1 MQALV
6 QLQQM
11 TALQGDSS
19 GTAANDGACQRQPTK
34 RQIPHMCQQQ
44 LTRVGMLWWLQL
56 QMRPVNLLTR
66 LVLHAVQGKRLPGT
80 RAQTLVTSHMVAGG
94 SGGSSSTATNG
105 SSGGQHNSTDQHGP
119 GRDHKS
125 CNNGDDSSSSSRVN
139 DSSRGRVIA
148 TTMGAVIMMAAAASR
163 LVANTAGSSGHAD
176 INHGP
181 MMPTSAELEQLDQ
194 AAEQLS
200 PVAGLNEGPPSC
212 CMGTPWLKLIHQLK
226 MCLLVSAAQVRHMPG
241 ITITSTLRVMK
252 CCAVSAT
259 FVPQHFTPNE
269 QACSACLV
277 NCPTHHASSV
287 LQDVLYSCPQQ
298 GSQDSQMGHGGSRK
312 VCPYINPRL
321 SAMAWLLQLHLA
333 ARTAHSRCQ

>member
-226 MCLLVSAAQVRHMPG
+226 MCLLVSAAQ
-241 ITITSTLRVMK
+241 
-252 CCAVSAT
+252 
-259 FVPQHFTPNE
+259 
-269 QACSACLV
+269 
-277 NCPTHHASSV
+277 
-287 LQDVLYSCPQQ
+287 

-333 ARTAHSRCQ
+333 ARTAHSRMAPVTMKVRSHTGAAVRRVLPMVA